1 MKTSNETKNI
11 FKALAEFRVVL
22 QQPTKDAKNPFFKST
37 YVTLDGVVKAID
49 EAIKDTGLSY
59 SQEAT
64 SEGNQ
69 ISVSTHV
76 FHESGEFISYDPL
89 TLPATK
95 ADAQGFGSAVT
106 YAKRYALGAVFGVT
120 SDIDDDGNGSSG
132 KNAPN
137 NSGQSKTN
145 STPKNDSSKDQTQNL
160 SKTQAEMAVNKM
172 TDFANAQNV
181 SLDVAVK
188 RLFPFLKIESKLANL
203 TPDDYGVLMNY
214 LNQHQ

>member
-1 MKTSNETKNI
+1 MKTSSETKNI
-11 FKALAEFRVVL
+11 FKALAEFRGVL

-76 FHESGEFISYDPL
+76 FHESGEFISYHPL

-145 STPKNDSSKDQTQNL
+145 STPKNNSSKDQTQNL

-172 TDFANAQNV
+172 TDFANAQSV

>member
-145 STPKNDSSKDQTQNL
+145 STPKNNSSKDQTQNL

-172 TDFANAQNV
+172 TDFANAQSV